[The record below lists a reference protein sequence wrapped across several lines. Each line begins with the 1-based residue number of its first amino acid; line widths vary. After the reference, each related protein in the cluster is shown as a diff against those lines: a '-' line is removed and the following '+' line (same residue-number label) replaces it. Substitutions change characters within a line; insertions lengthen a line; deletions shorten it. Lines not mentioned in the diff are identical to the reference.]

1 MGEPFDVG
9 RSVSKGRV
17 DEGLERMQ
25 RASRKYGAGALVEGA
40 MEDWQ
45 EEYKRKMI
53 SAEEAAKLVKSGDRV
68 HFTMGREALA
78 VGLQIAARKEE
89 LRDVQ
94 VVVPAPGYDFGWYDA
109 GWEESFKLY
118 VGMITATCQ
127 EAVDAK
133 RVEILV
139 AAFVPG
145 RAEAAEAMESAADV
159 LITEVSPPDDKGF
172 CSFGASLWGKKRQ
185 IKAAKLTIAEVNP
198 RLIRTYGDNFVH
210 VSDIDYFVEHQSSG
224 GLPGMGSLAG
234 RELKQPEPYLKD
246 IAGYVSELIND
257 GDTLQIGVGR
267 TTEPLVQL
275 GLLDNKHDIGYHS
288 EATPPGIVSLVRER
302 VITGKYKT
310 LNPGKVVVT
319 SVGGSSREEMEWV
332 NNNPAFHLID
342 VAELEDV
349 TVIGAHDNFVALN
362 NALMVD
368 LWGQIA
374 SETVGGRLLAQAGG
388 QIPFAIGSLMSRN
401 GRFIIALPSTAQGG
415 TVSRI
420 VPYLPLGTIVTIQRH
435 LAHYIVTEYGIA
447 HLLGKTMRQRAEE
460 LISVAHPDFRAE
472 LRKEAQRLFWP

>member
-1 MGEPFDVG
+1 
-9 RSVSKGRV
+9 
-17 DEGLERMQ
+17 
-25 RASRKYGAGALVEGA
+25 LV
-40 MEDWQ
+40 
-45 EEYKRKMI
+45 

-68 HFTMGREALA
+68 HFTMGREGLA
-78 VGLQIAARKEE
+78 VGLQIAARKDE
-89 LRDVQ
+89 LRNVQ

-109 GWEESFKLY
+109 GWEESFKVI

-133 RVEILV
+133 RVEVFLN
-139 AAFVPG
+139 AFVPG
-145 RAEAAEAMESAADV
+145 RAEAREDIADI
-159 LITEVSPPDDKGF
+159 LITEVSTPDDHGF
-172 CSFGASLWGKKRQ
+172 CSFGASLWGKKRE
-185 IKAAKLTIAEVNP
+185 IEAAKLTIAEVNP

-210 VSDIDYFVEHQSSG
+210 ISDIDYFVEHMSAG
-224 GLPGMGSLAG
+224 GLPGTGSLAG
-234 RELKQPEPYLKD
+234 REIKEPEPYLKD
-246 IAGYVSELIND
+246 ITGYVSELIND
-257 GDTLQIGVGR
+257 GDTIQIGVGR
-267 TTEPLVQL
+267 TTEPLVKL

-288 EATPPGIVSLVRER
+288 EATPPGIISLVREG

-319 SVGGSSREEMEWV
+319 SIGGSTREEMEWV
-332 NNNPAFHLID
+332 NNNPAFYLID

-374 SETVGGRLLAQAGG
+374 SETVGNRMLAQAGG
-388 QIPFAIGSLMSRN
+388 QIAFAIGALMSQN

-420 VPYLPLGTIVTIQRH
+420 VPNLPLGTIVTIQRH
-435 LAHYIVTEYGIA
+435 MAHYIVTEYGVA
-447 HLLGKTMRQRAEE
+447 NLLGKTVKQKAEE
-460 LISVAHPDFRAE
+460 LIAIAHPDFRAE
-472 LRKEAQRLFWP
+472 LRKEMQKMM